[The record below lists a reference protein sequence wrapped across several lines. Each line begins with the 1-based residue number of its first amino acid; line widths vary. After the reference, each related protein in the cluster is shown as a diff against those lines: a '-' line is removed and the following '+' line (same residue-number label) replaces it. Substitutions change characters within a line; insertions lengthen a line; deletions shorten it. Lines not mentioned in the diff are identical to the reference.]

1 MSIRLACSEF
11 MKLMS
16 CWPRFSTPQV
26 WLFDIVLTAIFTHM
40 LANKVSCRMC
50 REWIVSR
57 CDMHRLNHWYNA
69 FEACTKTWHLQ
80 IWYYSFRWL
89 NKLYTHCARLHLISR
104 HRIFD
109 DFIFI
114 CIISNHIRWYH
125 ITPYHNVSYCIILYN
140 IMSYHICS
148 RIINNLDTA
157 TLCFDLCNNFHVP
170 GWSDRK
176 RLGRLGQ
183 LHSISFARIREWTR
197 RAGARGFLG
206 SRRLYRRRKRG
217 GLQATSRHRDQ
228 AWSHFDVGHHGIH
241 HPSDLD
247 LLKLRLKSFKDHFS
261 KDQQSMFF
269 VNVHFCNSTMVGW
282 TYWQYFFL
290 ECIPVKQSPGDH
302 WQIPWLLVSIRRFE
316 VRRCA

>member
-1 MSIRLACSEF
+1 
-11 MKLMS
+11 MKTLIFHDILILS
-16 CWPRFSTPQV
+16 PCA
-26 WLFDIVLTAIFTHM
+26 FDPCNDCH
-40 LANKVSCRMC
+40 
-50 REWIVSR
+50 
-57 CDMHRLNHWYNA
+57 
-69 FEACTKTWHLQ
+69 
-80 IWYYSFRWL
+80 
-89 NKLYTHCARLHLISR
+89 AR
-104 HRIFD
+104 
-109 DFIFI
+109 
-114 CIISNHIRWYH
+114 
-125 ITPYHNVSYCIILYN
+125 
-140 IMSYHICS
+140 
-148 RIINNLDTA
+148 
-157 TLCFDLCNNFHVP
+157 

-282 TYWQYFFL
+282 TYWQYVFFL
-290 ECIPVKQSPGDH
+290 NASRWNNPQEITGKFPGYLSPSAGLKFADVPNGLAA
-302 WQIPWLLVSIRRFE
+302 ISKVP
-316 VRRCA
+316 AAG